1 MSQQTA
7 LRAETPDIAP
17 LFKADSVTLSFY
29 ATKDGKSLTL
39 GGEINKLASNI
50 ALARDAAGVHFRS
63 DSINGL
69 KLGKAVGIGL
79 LADYTRTYSERFDGF
94 VLTGFDG
101 QKVRVSRASSTR
113 ITALRMTFIRLMLVR
128 SSRSL
133 WVGLPGALAPARRAQ
148 ACCP

>member
-1 MSQQTA
+1 
-7 LRAETPDIAP
+7 
-17 LFKADSVTLSFY
+17 
-29 ATKDGKSLTL
+29 L